1 MRFCFKWKNQLIM
14 DSTARAWVLFLYLIC
29 AVGVFFSTVGLCW
42 RQLELRFDA
51 DFRVGRRVSHVGD
64 TIDNPITARGD
75 AVWGI
80 GFLKH
85 TANSVIMISC
95 FFGGKLRLWSGG
107 IAACSHLQLFCPSS
121 SPVVWRDNMESNIPN
136 PVLSNDCLYSGH
148 DSAFVI
154 YSGGVVWW
162 PSAWG

>member
-1 MRFCFKWKNQLIM
+1 M

-29 AVGVFFSTVGLCW
+29 AVGVFFSIVGLCW

-85 TANSVIMISC
+85 TTNSVIMISC
-95 FFGGKLRLWSGG
+95 FLGGEVEALVWGG
-107 IAACSHLQLFCPSS
+107 
-121 SPVVWRDNMESNIPN
+121 WRHVAISNCC
-136 PVLSNDCLYSGH
+136 VR
-148 DSAFVI
+148 V
-154 YSGGVVWW
+154 
-162 PSAWG
+162 